1 VSRTLEA
8 GIGDDA
14 LARFAR
20 ALDRDEITDRF
31 AARSRTWRT
40 LIDPETR
47 LPRGRDSEGRWRTP
61 FDPLKPTSPLNNPG
75 DYTEANA
82 WQYLW
87 TPALFDAEGLRD
99 ALGGPAAF
107 VEKLDTFFFGLPPT
121 EGAAFLGQEAMIGQ
135 YAHGN
140 EPSHHVAW
148 LYGLTDRPETGHA
161 LVRRIAES
169 FYLDQPN
176 GVIGNDDAGQMSA
189 WYVFATLGLY
199 PAEPSSSRYVLGAPL
214 VEQAVIAAPGV
225 GPLTIRCETRPVA
238 TPYDIAHEALIARRV
253 LALPC
258 SALAR

>member
-1 VSRTLEA
+1 M
-8 GIGDDA
+8 
-14 LARFAR
+14 
-20 ALDRDEITDRF
+20 
-31 AARSRTWRT
+31 
-40 LIDPETR
+40 
-47 LPRGRDSEGRWRTP
+47 
-61 FDPLKPTSPLNNPG
+61 
-75 DYTEANA
+75 
-82 WQYLW
+82 
-87 TPALFDAEGLRD
+87 
-99 ALGGPAAF
+99 GGPAAF

-225 GPLTIRCETRPVA
+225 GPLTIRCETTPVT

-258 SALAR
+258 SAPAR